1 MSLPESVLKK
11 LSKNEIIALALEYQ
25 SKFDPTLTN
34 MNKEISGLRQNRE
47 KMQSQLDISR
57 QVILKLRKQIV
68 LLEQQCWDNCQYSR
82 CECLFNWD
90 QISSVYK

>member
-25 SKFDPTLTN
+25 SKFDSTLTN

-68 LLEQQCWDNCQYSR
+68 LLEQQC
-82 CECLFNWD
+82 
-90 QISSVYK
+90 